1 MTQNGS
7 MRVVIAEDAALMRE
21 GLVALLQRFGHQVVH
36 AAEDADELL
45 EAVAAHR
52 PDVVITDVRMP
63 PRNLDD
69 GLRAALAIRAGHP
82 DIGILVLSQY
92 LGDAYAAKLIAEP
105 VTGPRGGTGY
115 LLKDRVGRVADF
127 MQSLDV
133 IAGGGIVIDPKV
145 IGHLMSS
152 GRPHALD
159 TLSEREREVL
169 GRMATG
175 ESNAHIA
182 AGLHVTEGAVVKHIG
197 NIFAKLGLQAQDGN
211 RRVLAVLTYLQAARP
226 DDPPEQALR
235 PPRATTSKR

>member
-1 MTQNGS
+1 MSHNGT

-21 GLVALLQRFGHQVVH
+21 GLAALLQRFGHQVVH

-45 EAVAAHR
+45 EAVSDHH

-69 GLRAALAIRAGHP
+69 GLRAALAIRAEHP
-82 DIGILVLSQY
+82 DIAILVLSQY
-92 LGDAYAAKLIAEP
+92 LGDAYATKLIAEP
-105 VTGPRGGTGY
+105 ANGPRGGGAGY
-115 LLKDRVGRVADF
+115 LLKDRVGRVTDF
-127 MQSLDV
+127 MHSLDV

-145 IGHLMSS
+145 IGHLLSS
-152 GRPHALD
+152 GRPQALD

-182 AGLHVTEGAVVKHIG
+182 AALHITDGAVVKHIG

-211 RRVLAVLTYLQAARP
+211 RRVLAVLTYLQTARP
-226 DDPPEQALR
+226 DIP
-235 PPRATTSKR
+235 

>member
-1 MTQNGS
+1 

-21 GLVALLQRFGHQVVH
+21 GLIALLQRFGHQVVH

-45 EAVAAHR
+45 RAVSDCH

-69 GLRAALAIRAGHP
+69 GLRAALAIRAEHP
-82 DIGILVLSQY
+82 GIGILVLSQY

-105 VTGPRGGTGY
+105 ANGPRGGVGY
-115 LLKDRVGRVADF
+115 LLKDRVGRVTDF
-127 MQSLDV
+127 MHSLEV

-152 GRPHALD
+152 GRPCAID

-175 ESNAHIA
+175 ESNGHIA
-182 AGLHVTEGAVVKHIG
+182 AGLHVTEGAVVKHVG
-197 NIFAKLGLQAQDGN
+197 NIFAKLGFQAEDGN

-226 DDPPEQALR
+226 KDP
-235 PPRATTSKR
+235 